1 MSVKTTLRAIGFGL
15 VGLVLFGLGLFLP
28 AWTFAYWQAWVFLAV
43 FTVSTWVPSIYL
55 IRTNPAALERR
66 MHAGPSAETRPVQ
79 KVVMVFSFMS
89 LAAMMVVSVLDHR
102 FGWSTV
108 PTAISV
114 LGDVLVATGLGLAML
129 VVVQNSYAAANITV
143 ETGQT
148 LVSTGLYGFVRHP
161 MYTGD
166 VIMMVGMP
174 LALGSYW
181 GLLLGVPG
189 LIGLVIR
196 IFDEEKLLEQQLD
209 GYRDYTRR
217 VRYRLVPAVW

>member
-181 GLLLGVPG
+181 GLLLVVPG

>member
-1 MSVKTTLRAIGFGL
+1 
-15 VGLVLFGLGLFLP
+15 
-28 AWTFAYWQAWVFLAV
+28 
-43 FTVSTWVPSIYL
+43 
-55 IRTNPAALERR
+55 
-66 MHAGPSAETRPVQ
+66 MHAGPSAETMPVQ

-181 GLLLGVPG
+181 GLLLVVPG

>member
-1 MSVKTTLRAIGFGL
+1 VSVKTTLRAIGFGL

-66 MHAGPSAETRPVQ
+66 MHAGPSAETMPVQ

-181 GLLLGVPG
+181 GLLLVVPG